1 MLVLCFLSAMN
12 KNGSLMTNL
21 SCNRE
26 SRWFLVAFVA
36 TVILSLVPF
45 FRVGF
50 TTSDDIQYFVTA
62 QQSWQYWLMD
72 HQVYAQHQGR
82 FYFLIT
88 KFFYYIPYLADNFL
102 LTKAIQYTTLLAC
115 YALFS
120 YLVFR
125 IMKSR
130 LFAMMVMLVLVFNT
144 CVTRMSY
151 FIAVTS
157 YPFYFTFSF
166 LLFLCGVILF
176 VSYYQSGH
184 RHKWHP
190 VWAGILFFVAA
201 LFYENYLVFIVLMSV
216 YILLR
221 HIRRDGFL
229 HMWKQSS
236 LYCEIIPLVVAVVVY
251 VAIYVGYRHWTA
263 SSMPDLAFYGGAM
276 LSGNN
281 DFSWHKFFKVVNRCT
296 FVTLPGQNYFQ
307 NKSMIADNSLSL
319 RGFHN
324 NPWYILTH
332 SSPMIIINALLQA
345 GLMLFLLRNIDA
357 RRWSWRRLTGIFV
370 AAMIFAVSANI
381 LIALTPKYQGWSD
394 WLRGYVTSFFS
405 YFGIALALAVLVV
418 MTLKLVDNRR
428 FIGWIRGF
436 WTFMIFLF
444 AILISFANEHLS
456 REWQRSQNRF
466 VIIDEMAEQGFFDTL
481 PDNAL
486 LYTEGLHHL
495 SPTAYSI
502 CEGTNDIED
511 YINLRAGRKFI
522 YAIDSTQLAEKT
534 ENHPESHCYSFYASE
549 NRKSTELLVAVT
561 DSCGSTGF
569 YLSPTKCFNVFYK
582 VGDEWRQKNINAG
595 KPYRKVTGFQI
606 EDNGINPEAF
616 FISNMIKCKE

>member
-1 MLVLCFLSAMN
+1 MN
-12 KNGSLMTNL
+12 GNGSLMASL
-21 SCNRE
+21 SRNRE

-45 FRVGF
+45 FRIGF
-50 TTSDDIQYFVTA
+50 TTSDDVQYFVTA

-88 KFFYYIPYLADNFL
+88 KFFYYIPYLADNFF
-102 LTKAIQYTTLLAC
+102 LTKTIQYATLLAC

-166 LLFLCGVILF
+166 ILFLCGVLLL
-176 VSYYQSGH
+176 VKYYQSAR
-184 RHKWHP
+184 RHKWNP

-201 LFYENYLVFIVLMSV
+201 LFYENYLVFIVLVSL

-221 HIRRDGFL
+221 HIRRDGLL
-229 HMWKQSS
+229 HMWSQSS
-236 LYCEIIPLVVAVVVY
+236 LYREIIPLAVAVVAY
-251 VAIYVGYRHWTA
+251 VAIYVGYRHWVE
-263 SSMPDLAFYGGAM
+263 SSMPDLALYGGAM
-276 LSGNN
+276 MSGEK

-307 NKSMIADNSLSL
+307 SKAFIADNSLSL

-324 NPWYILTH
+324 NPWYVLTH
-332 SSPMIIINALLQA
+332 SSPAIIINALLQA

-357 RRWSWRRLTGIFV
+357 RRWSWRRLAFVFV
-370 AAMIFAVSANI
+370 AALTFAVSANV
-381 LIALTPKYQGWSD
+381 LIAMTPKYQGWSD

-405 YFGIALALAVLVV
+405 YFGIALAMAVLIA
-418 MTLKLVDNRR
+418 MTLKVVGDSRI
-428 FIGWIRGF
+428 IGWIRGF
-436 WTFMIFLF
+436 WTFMIFFF
-444 AILISFANEHLS
+444 ALLISFANEHLS

-466 VIIDEMAEQGFFDTL
+466 VVIDEMAEQGYFDTL

-486 LYTEGLHHL
+486 LYTEGLHQL
-495 SPTAYSI
+495 SRTAYSI
-502 CEGTNDIED
+502 CEGTNDIEN
-511 YINLRAGRKFI
+511 YINLRAGRKFT
-522 YAIDSTQLAEKT
+522 YAIDSTQLAEKM
-534 ENHPESHCYSFYASE
+534 EEKPDASLFVINARE
-549 NRKSTELLVAVT
+549 AKKSNSLLVTVT
-561 DSCGSTGF
+561 SCDEMSHTTVCYLSAAKNYNLF
-569 YLSPTKCFNVFYK
+569 YLSEGGWNCKKVVSEKPRRKLTVTTVEGIDVDPMSFY
-582 VGDEWRQKNINAG
+582 VSEM
-595 KPYRKVTGFQI
+595 
-606 EDNGINPEAF
+606 E
-616 FISNMIKCKE
+616 